1 MKAVF
6 VIVSVLTALQ
16 VFAAEAPAT
25 TPVATASVHRE
36 HKAHDHGAGQIGI
49 AFDGT
54 DGTIDFDIPAESI
67 IGFEYEPTKLADKK
81 KLSDGLQM
89 LRSKINELIVFK
101 GSSKCEITAQSV
113 ELERSEEKHSD
124 IEGQYS
130 VKCLQSPVG
139 NTIVFKFH
147 SQFKRIKKLQ
157 VQVVV
162 DTLQKSAFIS
172 KDGEKIEL
180 KP

>member
-1 MKAVF
+1 MKSVF
-6 VIVSVLTALQ
+6 IMAFTFYGLTVYAG
-16 VFAAEAPAT
+16 EAPAT
-25 TPVATASVHRE
+25 TPVATIPVHRE

-54 DGTIDFDIPAESI
+54 DGKIDFDIPAESI

-89 LRSKINELIVFK
+89 LRSKINDLIIFEGK
-101 GSSKCEITAQSV
+101 SKCEITVQSV
-113 ELERSEEKHSD
+113 ELERSESKHSD
-124 IEGQYS
+124 IAGQYS
-130 VKCLQSPVG
+130 VKCLESPLG
-139 NTIVFKFH
+139 STIKFKLH

-162 DTLQKSAFIS
+162 DSLQKSASIS